1 VAKKK
6 RSDREVEKRRAAF
19 LASQQRITRRRTVFA
34 ALLAVPAAGS
44 LASMACGA
52 GTPLELL
59 CAVPRDA
66 WLLTGAALFG
76 SWLGLTIR
84 LRLERRRF
92 ERGTTSGRAA

>member
-6 RSDREVEKRRAAF
+6 RADRETEKRRAAF
-19 LASQQRITRRRTVFA
+19 VASQQRIARRRTFFV
-34 ALLAVPAAGS
+34 ALLVVPVAGS
-44 LASMACGA
+44 LASLACGA
-52 GTPLELL
+52 GTPLEVL

-66 WLLTGAALFG
+66 WLLIGAALFG